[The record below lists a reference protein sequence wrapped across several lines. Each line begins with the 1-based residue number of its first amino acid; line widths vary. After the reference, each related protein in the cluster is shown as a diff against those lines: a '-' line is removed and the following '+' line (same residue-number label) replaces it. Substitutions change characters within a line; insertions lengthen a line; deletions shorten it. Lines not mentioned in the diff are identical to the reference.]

1 VSIEHLLN
9 ATVDMKR
16 PTPDYDGMGNVNY
29 TLSTFSSDHAC
40 RISQSMPV
48 DVTSGPTEWSEA
60 NAMVYVMSGT
70 EFKRDDEV
78 HHGSEV
84 YTVIGIKTPSVNDH
98 HTSLVC
104 KVNTNEQ

>member
-1 VSIEHLLN
+1 MSIEHLLN

-16 PTPDYDGMGNVNY
+16 PVADYDGMGNVNY
-29 TLSTFSSDHAC
+29 TLSTFLTSYSC

-48 DVTSGPTEWSEA
+48 DVTSGPVEWSEA
-60 NAMVYVMSGT
+60 NAMVYVLSGDT
-70 EFKRDDEV
+70 FKRDDEV

-98 HTSLVC
+98 HISLVC
-104 KVNTNEQ
+104 KVNTNAQ

>member
-1 VSIEHLLN
+1 MTIEHLLN
-9 ATVDMKR
+9 TTADMKR
-16 PTPDYDGMGNVNY
+16 PIPDYDGMGNVNY
-29 TLSTFSSDHAC
+29 TLNTFSGNHAC

-60 NAMVYVMSGT
+60 NAMIYVLSGT

-78 HHGSEV
+78 HHGSEI
-84 YTVIGIKTPSVNDH
+84 YTVIGVKTPSISDH

>member
-1 VSIEHLLN
+1 MSIEHLLN

-84 YTVIGIKTPSVNDH
+84 YIVIGIKTPSVNDH